1 MLQNLLHAH
10 GETAV
15 GFFPFLWSV
24 LKDALLDTLPLVP
37 WLMLIY
43 IVIELLENKTNLAAN
58 NRLGGRLGPVIGAAT
73 GLIPQCGFSVMAAK
87 LFEQKYITLGT
98 LLAIFLSTSDEA
110 FIIMLS
116 SGGDGAASVLP
127 MIAVKIVVGIAIG
140 YAVDGFM
147 KLIGRGQGCV
157 EAKSIESVMGG
168 KAPETVHD
176 IFMMRYFE
184 DMTVEAGCSC
194 GRDHEEGRP
203 FLNYVVYPV
212 LHALKIALL
221 IFLFN
226 FLLTAIIQLVEEEN
240 FLAFMQNNV
249 VLQPFLTSAVG
260 LIPNCASSVVITTA
274 YLEDGITFG
283 SCVAGLCANAGLG
296 FVVLLKNTKRW
307 KRNLLLIAFCYGVAV
322 LVGLLCNWILPAF
335 VA

>member
-10 GETAV
+10 AEEAV
-15 GFFPFLWSV
+15 GFFPFVWES
-24 LKDALLDTLPLVP
+24 LKHAFFDTLPLLP
-37 WLMLIY
+37 WLLLIY
-43 IVIELLENKTNLAAN
+43 VVIELLENKTNLASN
-58 NRLGGRLGPVIGAAT
+58 NRLGGKLGPVIGSAT

-127 MIAVKIVVGIAIG
+127 MIAVKILVGVAVG

-147 KLIGRGQGCV
+147 KLIGRGQVCV
-157 EAKSIESVMGG
+157 QSKSIETVTGG
-168 KAPETVHD
+168 KAPETVRD

-184 DMTVEAGCSC
+184 DMSVEAGCSC
-194 GRDHEEGRP
+194 GREHEEGKP
-203 FLNYVVYPV
+203 FVTYVLNPV

-226 FLLTAIIQLVEEEN
+226 FALTLIINLVGRDNFIGFMENNLL
-240 FLAFMQNNV
+240 
-249 VLQPFLTSAVG
+249 LQPFLVSAVG
-260 LIPNCASSVVITTA
+260 LIPNCASSVVITSA
-274 YLEDGITFG
+274 YLEGGISFG

-296 FVVLLKNTKRW
+296 FVVLLKNTRRW
-307 KRNLLLIAFCYGVAV
+307 KRNLLLIGFCYLVAV
-322 LVGLLCNWILPAF
+322 VVGLICNLLLPVSLF
-335 VA
+335 

>member
-10 GETAV
+10 TETN
-15 GFFPFLWSV
+15 GFFAFVW
-24 LKDALLDTLPLVP
+24 DAIQHAFFDTLPLIP

-58 NRLGGRLGPVIGAAT
+58 NRLGGRMGPVIGAAT

-110 FIIMLS
+110 LIIMLS
-116 SGGDGAASVLP
+116 SGGAGAASVLP
-127 MIAVKIVVGIAIG
+127 MIAVKIVVGIAVG

-157 EAKSIESVMGG
+157 EAKSIESVTGG
-168 KAPETVHD
+168 KAPETVRD
-176 IFMMRYFE
+176 IFMLRYFE
-184 DMTVEAGCSC
+184 DMSVEAGCSC
-194 GRDHEEGRP
+194 GREHEEGRP
-203 FLNYVVYPV
+203 FVTYVLYPV
-212 LHALKIALL
+212 LHALKVVLL

-226 FLLTAIIQLVEEEN
+226 VVLTAIINVVGQEN

-249 VLQPFLTSAVG
+249 LFQPFLVSAVG

-274 YLEDGITFG
+274 YLEGGITFG

-307 KRNLLLIAFCYGVAV
+307 KRNVLLIVFCYVVAV
-322 LVGLLCNWILPAF
+322 VVGLLCNAILP
-335 VA
+335 VLGL